1 MHGPAQAPPPYRP
14 PAPGTVV
21 LLRVLFV
28 AVGVLS
34 LGFLSWA
41 TLLRAAL
48 VQRKPL
54 GWWLFGADVALLGA
68 TIMWSGGYPDTDWH
82 TDVAVAVILLQ
93 MAGAVAYYL
102 VVDLRAARTAL
113 PTAGRPYGPPAG
125 QLPGFGAAYGAGPAG
140 YPAGGPAAG
149 AAPHPYG
156 PAPVPHHAPEHRPY
170 GAPGGATPVNPYALT
185 ETRLPQPGGPA
196 APPHPS
202 PPPAGPYAAPPDRP
216 QPPQRIDRVRA
227 ELDELSDFL
236 RKEEGR

>member
-1 MHGPAQAPPPYRP
+1 MHGPAPAPPPYRP

-28 AVGVLS
+28 AVAVLS
-34 LGFLSWA
+34 LGFLAWA

-48 VQRKPL
+48 VQRRPL

-68 TIMWSGGYPDTDWH
+68 TIMWSGGYPETDWH
-82 TDVAVAVILLQ
+82 TDAAVAVILLQ

-102 VVDLRAARTAL
+102 VVDLRAARTAG
-113 PTAGRPYGPPAG
+113 PAYGP
-125 QLPGFGAAYGAGPAG
+125 LPGFGAVYGAGPAG
-140 YPAGGPAAG
+140 YPAGGPAAA

-156 PAPVPHHAPEHRPY
+156 PAPVPHHTPEPHPY
-170 GAPGGATPVNPYALT
+170 GAPGTAPVNPYALT

-196 APPHPS
+196 ARPHPV
-202 PPPAGPYAAPPDRP
+202 PPPAGPYAPPPDRP

-227 ELDELSDFL
+227 ELDELSDYL
-236 RKEEGR
+236 RKEEGW

>member
-1 MHGPAQAPPPYRP
+1 MHGPAPAPPPYRP
-14 PAPGTVV
+14 QAPGTVV

-28 AVGVLS
+28 AVAVLS
-34 LGFLSWA
+34 LGFLAWA

-48 VQRKPL
+48 VQRRPL

-68 TIMWSGGYPDTDWH
+68 TIMWSGGYPETDWH
-82 TDVAVAVILLQ
+82 TDAAVAVILLQ

-102 VVDLRAARTAL
+102 VVDLRAARTA
-113 PTAGRPYGPPAG
+113 GPAYG

-149 AAPHPYG
+149 PAPHPYG
-156 PAPVPHHAPEHRPY
+156 PAPVPHHTPEPQPY
-170 GAPGGATPVNPYALT
+170 GAPGGVPVNPYART
-185 ETRLPQPGGPA
+185 ETRLSQPGGPA
-196 APPHPS
+196 APAHPA
-202 PPPAGPYAAPPDRP
+202 PPPAGPYAPPPDRP

-227 ELDELSDFL
+227 ELDELSDYL

>member
-1 MHGPAQAPPPYRP
+1 MHGPVPAPPPYRP

-28 AVGVLS
+28 AVAVLS
-34 LGFLSWA
+34 LGFLAWA

-48 VQRKPL
+48 VQRRPL

-68 TIMWSGGYPDTDWH
+68 TIMWSGGYPETDWH

-102 VVDLRAARTAL
+102 VADLRAARTVGPAY
-113 PTAGRPYGPPAG
+113 GQPYGPPAARP
-125 QLPGFGAAYGAGPAG
+125 PGFGAAYGAGPAG

-156 PAPVPHHAPEHRPY
+156 PAPVPHHAPEPQPY
-170 GAPGGATPVNPYALT
+170 GAAGGAAPVNPYALT

-196 APPHPS
+196 VPPRPA
-202 PPPAGPYAAPPDRP
+202 PPAGPYAPPPDRP
-216 QPPQRIDRVRA
+216 QPPQRINRVRA
-227 ELDELSDFL
+227 ELDELSDYL

>member
-1 MHGPAQAPPPYRP
+1 MHGPVPAPPPYRS

-28 AVGVLS
+28 AVAVLS
-34 LGFLSWA
+34 LGFLAWA

-48 VQRKPL
+48 VQRRPL
-54 GWWLFGADVALLGA
+54 GWWLFGADVALLAA
-68 TIMWSGGYPDTDWH
+68 TIMWSGGYPETDWH

-93 MAGAVAYYL
+93 MAAAVAYYL
-102 VVDLRAARTAL
+102 VVDLRAAR
-113 PTAGRPYGPPAG
+113 PAG
-125 QLPGFGAAYGAGPAG
+125 QPYGQQPPGFGAAYGAGPTG
-140 YPAGGPAAG
+140 YPAAGP
-149 AAPHPYG
+149 APHPYA
-156 PAPVPHHAPEHRPY
+156 PAPVPHHAPEPQPY

-196 APPHPS
+196 APPHPA
-202 PPPAGPYAAPPDRP
+202 PPPAGPYAPPPDRL

-227 ELDELSDFL
+227 ELDELSDYL